1 MRTIR
6 PYGKQILGSYGKAAT
21 PAIPLPELP
30 RPSRA
35 DRWIGNLEEK
45 EEALSVHRRFR
56 WQWPRGHVSRQ
67 NGFCTFRAKMPIH
80 AARMRH
86 DGPGLR
92 FTRYT
97 RSQRIP
103 ITHAPRVDRFYT
115 RPTAVLAAQAPLV
128 TTFATHFLLPKSGLR
143 CKKSGHGCGRA
154 PVTPGL
160 PFRYL
165 HYLHGQL
172 STS

>member
-1 MRTIR
+1 M
-6 PYGKQILGSYGKAAT
+6 GSYGKAAT

-35 DRWIGNLEEK
+35 ARWIGNLEEK

-56 WQWPRGHVSRQ
+56 LQWPRGHVSRQ
-67 NGFCTFRAKMPIH
+67 NGAFVLFAPKRRSTRRACAMTAPACGSH
-80 AARMRH
+80 A
-86 DGPGLR
+86 
-92 FTRYT
+92 
-97 RSQRIP
+97 
-103 ITHAPRVDRFYT
+103 THAPNVSLSLMRRASTDST
-115 RPTAVLAAQAPLV
+115 RAHRRYWRLKHHLLV
-128 TTFATHFLLPKSGLR
+128 ATFATHFLLPKSGLR
-143 CKKSGHGCGRA
+143 CKKSGHGSGRA